1 MSESFSMSLDDALRQ
16 AHRELAQP
24 VREPNTFTSTEYAA
38 ANGLISTNMAYK
50 EILLLL
56 ARGRVE
62 RAGYRLWRFVVK

>member
-1 MSESFSMSLDDALRQ
+1 MSASFSMSLDDALRQ
-16 AHRELAQP
+16 AHQELTKP
-24 VREPNTFTSTEYAA
+24 VREPNTFTTTEYAA
-38 ANGLISTNMAYK
+38 ANEMNTNMAYK